1 MLATYREI
9 AEHFG
14 LGTPHS
20 GRTRAKREGWPAE
33 PSNDPR
39 APLRIRVPREAW
51 EAAHQEGSR
60 PSPRSHESNDL
71 RPLLEALRENSAK
84 AEERALQAE
93 ERAQR
98 AEQRADRAEGRLDEL
113 LRDLRAERASL
124 HQVQV
129 EIADERR
136 RLTERI
142 AEREAQLA
150 KQSEQ
155 PAAEPPDVDA
165 ISADLEHEGLPP
177 SAWLEEAWGAGASND
192 HSSTADPAHQVER
205 LWQRIEEL
213 EHRLEAAK
221 AERAGVES
229 ETPAEQALVLATA
242 EAEGEAPEPPE
253 QPRRWWRRMLRRR

>member
-1 MLATYREI
+1 VKRAGWGWDPPNHPADSLHIEVPRDAWSQVSD
-9 AEHFG
+9 
-14 LGTPHS
+14 TPH
-20 GRTRAKREGWPAE
+20 RRNPEK
-33 PSNDPR
+33 
-39 APLRIRVPREAW
+39 L
-51 EAAHQEGSR
+51 
-60 PSPRSHESNDL
+60 HES
-71 RPLLEALRENSAK
+71 PHIKALESHIVTLREQLSG
-84 AEERALQAE
+84 
-93 ERAQR
+93 
-98 AEQRADRAEGRLDEL
+98 AEQRADRAEARLDQVL
-113 LRDLRAERASL
+113 ADLRNERTASAE
-124 HQVQV
+124 
-129 EIADERR
+129 ERR
-136 RLTERI
+136 RLLERI
-142 AEREAQLA
+142 AELEAQLA
-150 KQSEQ
+150 QQSEP

-165 ISADLEHEGLPP
+165 ISADLEHEGPPP